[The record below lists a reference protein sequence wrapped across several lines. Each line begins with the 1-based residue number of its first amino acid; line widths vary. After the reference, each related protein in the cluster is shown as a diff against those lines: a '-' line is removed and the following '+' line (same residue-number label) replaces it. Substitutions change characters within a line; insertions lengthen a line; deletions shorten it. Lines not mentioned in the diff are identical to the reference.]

1 MCIFSQYKDILG
13 LPREGIHS
21 IRVFDYAIIDIIM
34 TFIGMC
40 IVIASFP
47 VWFCAIALV
56 TIADR
61 VKKEK

>member
-1 MCIFSQYKDILG
+1 
-13 LPREGIHS
+13 
-21 IRVFDYAIIDIIM
+21 M